1 MKTVVGIVVLFSFLL
16 TACGS
21 ASSAALP
28 APPPPMSV
36 PAGAASAAGTLGKA
50 AGVAGVVVA
59 ESNRAA
65 SELAGTSTESV
76 EGGWLFVDLKP
87 PPGWAKRPYTAIKT
101 TVEETVDV
109 NTGTLSTLASYT
121 CEGKNASMFMRM
133 TYTDKQSGA
142 TFMQEIARSFNVCG
156 PEKVTIKQVANELK
170 KWFEGTLKSSIAARI
185 KSIEGKGP
193 ADVRRAELVGL
204 RGLTRIVGAVI
215 TTLSKIEANK

>member
-1 MKTVVGIVVLFSFLL
+1 MKSIVRLVLFFSFFL

-28 APPPPMSV
+28 APPPPVSV

-65 SELAGTSTESV
+65 SELAGSSTQSV

-87 PPGWAKRPYTAIKT
+87 PPGWAKRPFTAIKVS
-101 TVEETVDV
+101 VEETV
-109 NTGTLSTLASYT
+109 NIETGTLSTLASYT
-121 CEGKNASMFMRM
+121 CEGKNASVFIRM

-156 PEKVTIKQVANELK
+156 PERVTIKQVANELK

-185 KSIEGKGP
+185 KSIEATGP
-193 ADVRRAELVGL
+193 ADVRRAELSGL
-204 RGLTRIVGAVI
+204 RGLTNIIGAVI
-215 TTLSKIEANK
+215 TTLTKIEAK